1 LYHQAIIV
9 PINPG
14 VFWFMQQS
22 LSPIKRPV
30 LAFLTDFGSTDGYV
44 SIMKGVALTIASD
57 IHLVDITHDVPPQ
70 RIATGAWHLATCY
83 RYFPTGT
90 IYVCVVDP
98 GVGSARH
105 PVALHAGNWFF
116 VGPDNG
122 LFSYILAEQPV
133 HEAVILANSAYHLP
147 HVSTTFHGR
156 DVFSPV
162 AAHIA
167 RGVPLSQFGPPIET
181 TNLQRFNTTAP
192 VRQGAEIVAHVIH
205 IDHFGNL
212 ITTIP
217 FSQVPDLF
225 TCAAVCLTFPAQ
237 GIVVTERRLF
247 FSDPSTKDTTRPF
260 LYNGSSG
267 YIAVAIRDGNAAQSL
282 NVKYGDSVTLAL
294 I

>member
-1 LYHQAIIV
+1 
-9 PINPG
+9 
-14 VFWFMQQS
+14 M
-22 LSPIKRPV
+22 
-30 LAFLTDFGSTDGYV
+30 AFLTDFGSTDSYV
-44 SIMKGVALTIASD
+44 SVMKGVALTIASD
-57 IHLVDITHDVPPQ
+57 VHLVDITHAVPPQ
-70 RIATGAWHLATCY
+70 RIASAAWHLTTCY
-83 RYFPTGT
+83 RYFPPGT

-98 GVGSARH
+98 GVGSTRH
-105 PVALHAGNWFF
+105 PIALHAGNWFF

-122 LFSYILAEQPV
+122 LFSYILAEQPI
-133 HEAVILANSAYHLP
+133 HEAVILTNSAYHLP
-147 HVSTTFHGR
+147 HVSATFHGR

-167 RGVPLSQFGPPIET
+167 RGVPLSEFGPPIET
-181 TNLQRFNTTAP
+181 TTLQRLTLTTP
-192 VRQGAEIVAHVIH
+192 VRQGAEIVARIIH

-225 TCAAVCLTFPAQ
+225 TRAAVCLTFPAQ

-267 YIAVAIRDGNAAQSL
+267 YLAVAIQDGNAAQSL
-282 NVKYGDSVTLAL
+282 NVKYDDSVTLTL
-294 I
+294 IEK